1 MRDHTTTGLI
11 DIIKI
16 RAMVPISQDT
26 FPKATILDIATDEI
40 RAVIIPSILA
50 TNEEWLLTS
59 TNPAYARSVNIP
71 KNAISGSLRDIQLV
85 KGTSIKSTPR
95 LSVEDLYNSDASQN
109 RTGFIIEDTAVK
121 FYGAEHDSVIL
132 RFYASPGSLVTT
144 DTCAQIV
151 SASYDSGQD
160 ETTFVTSANPTDW
173 ATTLA
178 VDFVSNTPFYKSTSV
193 NTTATVDNSTTV
205 TVSGDLT
212 ETVLPG
218 DWIAPTGTSPIAQIP
233 QEWLPYLAQ
242 AVVSVILEAQGDFEA
257 AAKSTA
263 RQMALKA
270 SLLGTVTPRVRGEAK
285 KIVAVKNRRT

>member
-26 FPKATILDIATDEI
+26 FPRATILDIATDEI
-40 RAVIIPSILA
+40 RAVIVPSILA

-59 TNPAYARSVNIP
+59 TNPAYARSVEVP

-85 KGTSIKSTPR
+85 KGSSLRSVPK
-95 LSVEDLYNSDASQN
+95 LSVEDLTTSDASQN
-109 RTGFIIEDTAVK
+109 RVGFIIEDTTIK
-121 FYGAEHDSVIL
+121 FYGAEHDSVML
-132 RFYASPGSLVTT
+132 RFYASPGALVTT
-144 DTCAQIV
+144 DTCAQIT
-151 SASYDSGQD
+151 AISYDSGQD
-160 ETTFVTSANPTDW
+160 VTTFTTSANPTDW
-173 ATTLA
+173 ATSLY
-178 VDFVSNTPFYKSTSV
+178 VDFVSNTPFYKSSNV
-193 NTTATVDNSTTV
+193 NTNATVDDSTTI
-205 TVSGDLT
+205 TVAGDLT
-212 ETVLPG
+212 STVLVG

-257 AAKSTA
+257 AAKSTS

>member
-26 FPKATILDIATDEI
+26 FPKPTILDIATDEI

-59 TNPAYARSVNIP
+59 STVAYARSVDVP
-71 KNAISGSLRDIQLV
+71 KNAISGSLRDIQLL
-85 KGTSIKSTPR
+85 KGEALRPTTK
-95 LSVEDLYNSDASQN
+95 LSVEDLYNTDPAQN
-109 RTGFIIEDTAVK
+109 RVGFIIEDTAIK
-121 FYGAEHDSVIL
+121 FYGAEHDSVLL
-132 RFYASPGSLVTT
+132 RFYASPGALVTT
-144 DTCAQIV
+144 DSCAQITA
-151 SASYDSGQD
+151 ASYDSGQD
-160 ETTFVTSANPTDW
+160 VTTFTTAANPTDW
-173 ATTLA
+173 TTSLY

-193 NTTATVDNSTTV
+193 NTNATVDDSTTI

-212 ETVLPG
+212 TTVLVG

-242 AVVSVILEAQGDFEA
+242 AVVSVILEAQGDFDA

-263 RQMALKA
+263 RQNALKA
-270 SLLGTVTPRVRGEAK
+270 SLLGTVTPRVRGAAK
-285 KIVAVKNRRT
+285 KIVAVKNRRN

>member
-26 FPKATILDIATDEI
+26 FPKSTILDIATDEI

-59 TNPAYARSVNIP
+59 STVPFARSVDVP

-85 KGTSIKSTPR
+85 KGNALRSVTK
-95 LSVEDLYNSDASQN
+95 LSVEDLANSDASQN
-109 RTGFIIEDTAVK
+109 RVGFVIEDTAIK
-121 FYGAEHDSVIL
+121 FYGSEHDSVLL
-132 RFYASPGSLVTT
+132 RYYASPGSLVTT
-144 DTCAQIV
+144 DSCAQITAV
-151 SASYDSGQD
+151 SYDSGLD
-160 ETTFVTSANPTDW
+160 ITTFTTSANPTEW
-173 ATTLA
+173 AASLP
-178 VDFVSNTPFYKSTSV
+178 VDFVSNTPFYKSSSV

-205 TVSGDLT
+205 TAVGDFT
-212 ETVLPG
+212 ATVLVG

-242 AVVSVILEAQGDFEA
+242 AVASVILESQGDFDA
-257 AAKSTA
+257 AAKSTQ
-263 RQMALKA
+263 RQNALKT
-270 SLLGTVTPRVRGEAK
+270 SLLGTVTPRVRGAAK
-285 KIVAVKNRRT
+285 KIVAVKNRRN